1 MKEHGAKSVDVCC
14 VHPVLV
20 NDAVLKIMAAGAR
33 DLSSTDTLTSDVSC
47 ISLAKLIADA
57 LR

>member
-1 MKEHGAKSVDVCC
+1 M
-14 VHPVLV
+14 LV

-33 DLSSTDTLTSDVSC
+33 DLSSTDTLTSDVSS
-47 ISLAKLIADA
+47 ISVAKLIADA